1 MIRKIIIED
10 VAPLE
15 NITNLIDIFSNE
27 EKQVAK
33 ELINDSINNA
43 NSDYFTYVYEENGNI
58 LGYYIIGKRPLTDGV
73 YDLYWIVV
81 NPDEQNKGIGQKLL
95 NDAEKFVAERNGR
108 WLLAETSSKVQY
120 EATRKFYFRNNYSIV
135 SEIRDFYSIGDS
147 LIVFG
152 KYFMKG

>member
-10 VAPLE
+10 VAALE
-15 NITNLIDIFSNE
+15 KITNLIEIFSNE

-33 ELINDSINNA
+33 ELINDSINNS
-43 NSDYFTYVYEENGNI
+43 NSDYYTYVYEEEGNI

-95 NDAEKFVAERNGR
+95 NDAEKFVAEKEGR
-108 WLLAETSSKVQY
+108 WLLAETSSKPQY
-120 EATRKFYFRNNYSIV
+120 EATRKFYFRNNFSIV
-135 SEIRDFYSIGDS
+135 SEIRDFYSLGDS

-152 KYFMKG
+152 KYFKKG